1 MAQSTQ
7 PVDLDKTIE
16 ALQQEPSMSAD
27 EAIAV
32 INSWQQQLQG
42 EDIAADLDEL
52 KQAIQSGDRDDI
64 AAVLG
69 DLSDYTSEIAVD
81 LPAEV
86 SGKVQQI
93 GLLLSQLAVE

>member
-7 PVDLDKTIE
+7 QVDLDKTIE

-42 EDIAADLDEL
+42 EDIAEDLDEL

-64 AAVLG
+64 AAILE
-69 DLSDYTSEIAVD
+69 DLSDYTSEIAAD

-86 SGKVQQI
+86 SGKVQEI